1 MPQPT
6 DTSRAMRET
15 SVNVWISDNAAKLK
29 QRLNLYNN
37 LDEDAFQDA
46 YLTLVKEYPNPEPC
60 TLLEAT
66 FLKAYR
72 RFSKLNIGES
82 FTLSHPD
89 ELFFTLLP
97 SDKAEPMEKQEDTT
111 DPAPLAKRVQRHIRA
126 SFPRKDVMAFEM
138 KIKGFS
144 CRDIADAIGLGT
156 AAINKAT
163 ERIITQTRLQFS
175 AIAL

>member
-1 MPQPT
+1 MKPMT
-6 DTSRAMRET
+6 ANT
-15 SVNVWISDNAAKLK
+15 WIRINAAKLR
-29 QRLNLYNN
+29 QRLNIYGN

-46 YLTLVKEYPNPEPC
+46 YLTLVKECPNPATYR
-60 TLLEAT
+60 TLETA

-72 RFSKLNIGES
+72 RLFSRAISEA

-97 SDKAEPMEKQEDTT
+97 SDDTEPMEKPDETKDRT
-111 DPAPLAKRVQRHIRA
+111 PIAKRVQRHIRA

-144 CRDIADAIGLGT
+144 CRDISDTLGIGT
-156 AAINKAT
+156 AAINNAT
-163 ERIITQTRLQFS
+163 ERIIKQTRLQFA
-175 AIAL
+175 AITF

>member
-1 MPQPT
+1 
-6 DTSRAMRET
+6 MRQT
-15 SVNVWISDNAAKLK
+15 TVNAWISDNAAKLK
-29 QRLNLYNN
+29 QRLNIYNT

-46 YLTLVKEYPNPEPC
+46 YLTLVQEYTTPESGNI
-60 TLLEAT
+60 LETA

-72 RFSKLNIGES
+72 RLSNRNIGEA

-97 SDKAEPMEKQEDTT
+97 PDETDPMEKPEETKDR
-111 DPAPLAKRVQRHIRA
+111 APLAKRVQRHIRA

-144 CRDIADAIGLGT
+144 CRDITDAIGIGT
-156 AAINKAT
+156 TAINNAT
-163 ERIITQTRLQFS
+163 ERIITQTRLQF
-175 AIAL
+175 AAVAL